1 MQNKGL
7 KLIVE
12 QPTYDRK
19 DYELIT
25 ESINGSEEKHM
36 FIKGP
41 YTEAEKRNRNRRIYP
56 LMEMEQ

>member
-1 MQNKGL
+1 M
-7 KLIVE
+7 E